1 MWDDVGRDI
10 IRNPSGRLL
19 GIFLIDQH
27 RLDLVVTGKQSFDQR
42 AAFGDE
48 STAPSRQVAT
58 AEVQVGLEARVVQAV
73 DLKLAQLRIPV
84 FVAYRALRS
93 RKKLLDRQHELA
105 SQCAGFLNGALLL
118 QSMRFGCLGQVH
130 DAIDLS

>member
-1 MWDDVGRDI
+1 M
-10 IRNPSGRLL
+10 
-19 GIFLIDQH
+19 IDQH

-58 AEVQVGLEARVVQAV
+58 AKVQVGLEAWVVQAV

-93 RKKLLDRQHELA
+93 RKTITRSSTRACQPMRRIFER
-105 SQCAGFLNGALLL
+105 CFAL
-118 QSMRFGCLGQVH
+118 
-130 DAIDLS
+130 AIDALRLLGTGA